1 MTMSE
6 NENMASLM
14 NKLEDVPE
22 ERRDEESVMRD
33 LKKQNEEVVA
43 AIEDIR
49 PEYYGEGDPYEPW
62 KIIRAKKMDFFQGN
76 ALKYLMRA
84 GVKNPKTRDEDCN
97 KAITYL
103 KEWRDNGNSHE

>member
-1 MTMSE
+1 
-6 NENMASLM
+6 M
-14 NKLEDVPE
+14 NQTHPA
-22 ERRDEESVMRD
+22 ERRADESPMRD
-33 LKKQNEEVVA
+33 AEAEA
-43 AIEDIR
+43 EDIR
-49 PEYYGEGDPYEPW
+49 PEYYGETDPYEPW

-84 GVKNPKTRDEDCN
+84 GVKNPATRDEDIN